1 MKIVYWLL
9 GASLIFGGSAR
20 FCKLQTGSFTVARVA
35 SDLSFHPEWETTPT
49 ITVSE
54 LRSIISQPYFFLGKG
69 AQSFVFASEDGKTVI
84 KFFRHHHL
92 SAPFWYRWIPFEWV
106 QKSVQKKQSKLN
118 KDFASYKLAY
128 DALQN
133 ETGILYLH
141 LNKSSDLHLT
151 LDLVDKIGIHH
162 PIPLDDYEFVIQKR
176 ATLSYTA
183 LQEWIDAGQT
193 EQAKSALTALV
204 QLLAYRSNQ
213 GIYDKDPD
221 LNTNF
226 GFIGTQPIQIDIGRF
241 KHRAIPQ
248 DPEELVRIT
257 DNLHQWL
264 MQRDP
269 VLDEHLKTELRKA
282 TLAMQRNT
290 S

>member
-1 MKIVYWLL
+1 MKWTLWIFIL
-9 GASLIFGGSAR
+9 SLALWSMAR
-20 FCKLQTGSFTVARVA
+20 FCKAQTGSFTIARIT
-35 SDLSFHPEWETTPT
+35 SDLSFHPEWETSSYLTEE
-49 ITVSE
+49 E
-54 LRSIISQPYFFLGKG
+54 LRQIVSQPFHFLGKG

-92 SAPFWYRWIPFEWV
+92 SAPSWYQWLPFKWAEE
-106 QKSVQKKQSKLN
+106 SIRKKQSKLS

-128 DALQN
+128 QELRE
-133 ETGILYLH
+133 ETGLLYLH
-141 LNKSSDLHLT
+141 LNKTSHLHLT

-162 PIPLDDYEFVIQKR
+162 PLPLDDYEFVIQKR
-176 ATLSYTA
+176 ATLAYTA
-183 LQEWIDAGQT
+183 LQTWIDRGQMH
-193 EQAKSALTALV
+193 EAKEALTSLV
-204 QLLAYRSNQ
+204 KLLADRSRK

-241 KHRAIPQ
+241 KHRITPS
-248 DPEELVRIT
+248 DPTELFRIT

-264 MQRDP
+264 MQRVP
-269 VLDEHLKTELRKA
+269 ELDSHLKSELERQGKA
-282 TLAMQRNT
+282 